1 MYENQRQNNLKLNIQ
16 YLVKITKQA
25 FDDVKEQLFARG
37 KVKEFS
43 SLEAD
48 DQLKLFIQQRS
59 AYVTQHTLYGYLK
72 TRMGTRYLSM
82 FEDKI
87 FSESINIAKWNIYVI
102 ALADCTLF
110 VYSYLTDKKGLKEI
124 NASKVYLEILEDEK
138 KNGLDQKVFHNAKL
152 EFEQRLREVNW
163 NNYHLENPF
172 IKSGQALYHWSPIAD
187 ELKILDKEIVLNSII
202 NKWNLVKTE
211 FKELTDKFK
220 NI

>member
-1 MYENQRQNNLKLNIQ
+1 MKLNIQ

-25 FDDVKEQLFARG
+25 FGDVKEQLFARG

-43 SLEAD
+43 SLQAD

-102 ALADCTLF
+102 ALDYFTLF
-110 VYSYLTDKKGLKEI
+110 VYYYLADKKGQKEI

-138 KNGLDQKVFHNAKL
+138 KTDSIRK
-152 EFEQRLREVNW
+152 
-163 NNYHLENPF
+163 YF
-172 IKSGQALYHWSPIAD
+172 IMLS
-187 ELKILDKEIVLNSII
+187 
-202 NKWNLVKTE
+202 
-211 FKELTDKFK
+211 
-220 NI
+220 